1 MCKEGSAIGFVVEDI
16 ALTFVKRIIS
26 EQFALVTGKVMVS
39 GISYL
44 SLRKCLRPDTCFEN
58 TSRVAHTKGERR
70 IGIMLIERSCYLV
83 SHLLGACVETH
94 FSFLVVIGY
103 DNTCEVLHR

>member
-1 MCKEGSAIGFVVEDI
+1 
-16 ALTFVKRIIS
+16 
-26 EQFALVTGKVMVS
+26 MVR

-44 SLRKCLRPDTCFEN
+44 GLRKCLRPDTCFKN

-83 SHLLGACVETH
+83 GHLLGACVETH

-103 DNTCEVLHR
+103 DDAREVLHR